1 MSVNVAYQIQVPV
14 DEIKDAAQCN
24 LYVEVA
30 ADHLLFGILDNN
42 SRTFIALHYVNLEKY
57 DAFNHCKELI
67 YHNEWLSRSYNKV
80 TVVYYFPESV
90 LVPDALFNP
99 ETTKASLDLIHG
111 DLNKGELLT
120 DTLPGWELRNIYRVP
135 AALHQ
140 LLGAHFPKGH
150 FYHAY
155 SVLLKRKAQQGVST
169 EGDEATLIF
178 YPNKLLFALFR
189 NGALQIVQTF
199 EYETAEDV
207 TWHLLNACR
216 RFEVDCSSVLL
227 NVSGLLDDHSSVYSE
242 LLKYFLHIKLEDRPA
257 DFNYSEAFDEYPL
270 HFFSSLFNTA
280 LCE

>member
-1 MSVNVAYQIQVPV
+1 MNVAYQIEVPV
-14 DEIKDAAQCN
+14 SKIEDAAQCN

-42 SRTFIALHYVNLEKY
+42 KHEFIALQYVNLDKY
-57 DAFNHCKELI
+57 NAFNHCKELV
-67 YHNEWLSRSYNKV
+67 YHNEWLARSYNKV

-90 LVPDALFNP
+90 LVPGQLFDTGLNKSAL
-99 ETTKASLDLIHG
+99 DIIYG
-111 DLNKGELLT
+111 DLNKGEILT
-120 DTLPGWELRNIYRVP
+120 DSIPAWNLYNVYRVP
-135 AALHQ
+135 TALHQ

-155 SVLLKRKAQQGVST
+155 SIVLKRKEQT
-169 EGDEATLIF
+169 IKKEEGDEATLIF

-189 NGALQIVQTF
+189 NGGLQIIQTF

-207 TWHLLNACR
+207 TYHLLNACR
-216 RFEVDCSSVLL
+216 QFEVNCEQVTL
-227 NVSGLLDDHSSVYSE
+227 NISGLLDDHSSVYSE
-242 LLKYFLHIKLEDRPA
+242 LLKYFLHIELDERPA
-257 DFNYSEAFDEYPL
+257 DFKYNGAFDEYPL